1 MILININFS
10 PGAEQPWSP
19 CQKRQASQRGIP
31 VENHSDVFLFFIY
44 PLCMFKSLLV
54 IKKHTF
60 GTKVRAEKD

>member
-31 VENHSDVFLFFIY
+31 VENHSDVFLFFHLSIVY
-44 PLCMFKSLLV
+44 VQKPAGN
-54 IKKHTF
+54 KKHTF